1 MCVCIVQILCIQMAF
16 LISTDD
22 SEYEAVVIIQIAIK
36 KYRNKSN
43 DSDALYTAF
52 SRPSFDVYIT
62 PKHCTMVLGHFLFT
76 HPTICHICPSEH
88 FAWLRWTRFLLCAV
102 CGCSL
107 VRYMLHKNENI
118 MLFDRHK
125 DAGGDAWLY
134 SATKYSRRAVL
145 RGVVKFS
152 SHFPAI
158 FLLAHYGVF
167 FLQPW
172 RLWKKH
178 VSSRSSSLCYT
189 V

>member
-88 FAWLRWTRFLLCAV
+88 FAWLR
-102 CGCSL
+102 
-107 VRYMLHKNENI
+107 
-118 MLFDRHK
+118 
-125 DAGGDAWLY
+125 
-134 SATKYSRRAVL
+134 
-145 RGVVKFS
+145 
-152 SHFPAI
+152 
-158 FLLAHYGVF
+158 
-167 FLQPW
+167 
-172 RLWKKH
+172 
-178 VSSRSSSLCYT
+178 
-189 V
+189 